1 MKGPILALPGQFTDD
16 GSMALCLA
24 VALLGSDSDTS
35 LIHPSVVQMNLY
47 RRWYD
52 TGYLSSTGECFDI
65 GITVRTALNPFI
77 SHYDQAES
85 NKLTS
90 ATAYYGNASNNA
102 SGNDSLMRLAPIPLL
117 YHQDPLNA
125 MIEAVNSSKITHA
138 SLLCLDCCRVPDGLP
153 NDYWTTKGIS
163 PLEPSVL
170 AVMTGS
176 YKHCNPPQ
184 IKASGF
190 VIETMEAALWAFY
203 HTNSFQEGA
212 LKAVNL
218 GDDADTVGAIY
229 GMLAGA
235 YHGVNVIPTE

>member
-47 RRWYD
+47 RR
-52 TGYLSSTGECFDI
+52 
-65 GITVRTALNPFI
+65 ITVRTALNTFI

-125 MIEAVNSSKITHA
+125 MIEAVNSSKTTHA